1 MIKAIT
7 LLLLLATPICAS
19 DQAERPVELYLTT
32 GGAFPTRDLDVHYN
46 FGLNGSA
53 GLGFRLTHHL
63 RTVAKFEVQSF
74 ALDQSAFFDSVS
86 GAGRTSLMFGLD
98 LRYYRDI
105 AHWPLDPLLIVGGGI
120 AYTSVGQITAGSST
134 FDSQTE
140 TKPYFNFGIGFDIP
154 LSNRVSAFALARYVQ
169 VSSGFTKAE
178 FFPINVGVR
187 YPI

>member
-1 MIKAIT
+1 MLKTLTIC
-7 LLLLLATPICAS
+7 LLLVTPICAS
-19 DQAERPVELYLTT
+19 DRIDRPIELYLTT

-53 GLGFRLTHHL
+53 GLGFRVAPHL
-63 RTVAKFEVQSF
+63 RLVTKFEVQSF

-98 LRYYRDI
+98 LRYFRDI
-105 AHWPLDPLLIVGGGI
+105 AHWPLDPLLVVGGGI
-120 AYTSVGQITAGSST
+120 AYTSVSQITSGSYT

-140 TKPYFNFGIGFDIP
+140 TKPYFNLGLGFDFQ
-154 LSNRVSAFALARYVQ
+154 LSKRLSAFALARYVQ